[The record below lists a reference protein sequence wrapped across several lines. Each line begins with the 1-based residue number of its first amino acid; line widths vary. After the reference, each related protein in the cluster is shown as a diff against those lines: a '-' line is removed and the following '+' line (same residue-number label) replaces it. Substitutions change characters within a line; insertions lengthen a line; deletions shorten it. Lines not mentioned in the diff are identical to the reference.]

1 MAKSLEKIIIDYLDT
16 QDTPYII
23 VDGEIINIIPY
34 NILTGDKN
42 NNELYFVHVTHFIN
56 ETDETDET
64 NDKSLY
70 STAYVTPPDPDGC
83 AYINFIDVPVFC
95 RGNRIASKLLSAIE
109 SWCREKKASL
119 IMLENDTDINE
130 ETGLPSTLYERAGYH
145 YTHHMIYDEESKKNK
160 LTDSE
165 MEKVLTI
172 GGSHSENCFLNEG
185 KVTEQEIHREGSN
198 KHEDEHKEQHED
210 EKKIQKKRKIEKMK
224 KALDITDVNITN
236 IIGHLYDN
244 VKTRLQIKNEQEQ
257 ERRGEKRKASFK
269 RTKKSVRKISRK
281 NKSPKRTK
289 KSVRKIS
296 RKNKSPIRTK
306 KSVRKI
312 SRKNKSPIRKVKKA
326 LINRIKSK

>member
-1 MAKSLEKIIIDYLDT
+1 MEKIQQQIINHLDT

-34 NILTGDKN
+34 NILTSDKN

-56 ETDETDET
+56 ETDETD
-64 NDKSLY
+64 NKSLY
-70 STAYVTPPDPDGC
+70 STAYVTPPDSDGC
-83 AYINFIDVPVFC
+83 AYINFIDVPVRC

-145 YTHHMIYDEESKKNK
+145 YTNQMIYDEESKKNK

-172 GGSHSENCFLNEG
+172 GGRHSENCFLNEG

-198 KHEDEHKEQHED
+198 KHEDENKEQNGINTFTLFSQ
-210 EKKIQKKRKIEKMK
+210 EKK
-224 KALDITDVNITN
+224 
-236 IIGHLYDN
+236 
-244 VKTRLQIKNEQEQ
+244 
-257 ERRGEKRKASFK
+257 
-269 RTKKSVRKISRK
+269 
-281 NKSPKRTK
+281 NK
-289 KSVRKIS
+289 
-296 RKNKSPIRTK
+296 
-306 KSVRKI
+306 
-312 SRKNKSPIRKVKKA
+312 
-326 LINRIKSK
+326 